1 MLVPPSLRSARP
13 LNVASRSRTG
23 RYDRLID
30 SLLLPRA
37 IVLVCVILLA
47 GLNSLIVQQV
57 VEGRK
62 EALVRGD
69 EAQTLQHRALLSQIE
84 QTLNLY
90 EYVVSDLAGRR
101 DTPAL
106 NDELRRLGAL
116 DAKLLDLLVLSRDG
130 QIQHWSGEGPPP
142 EVADREY
149 FTALR
154 DDPLRRLYIGPVRS
168 SRAHPDRW
176 FFSLSRPVRALDGS
190 LDSVIVAI
198 IDLSVFNRD
207 LAEALA
213 VEGAGLG
220 IIKTDGHVITRLPIV
235 TDRPMEERVKLPAD
249 LPPVGSS
256 PGMLKRES
264 VSPFDKALRRQTWT
278 YLPDH
283 ELWVITSITRD
294 RMLSLWWSGVK
305 DAIPLWVALNL
316 VLIAGALAMLAA
328 SRRNLR
334 SMRALQ
340 DLTARLETQASVDPL
355 TGAYNRRHFLQVAER
370 EWARCRRY
378 AEDGALLL
386 VDADQ
391 FKGLKGSHGGACCDA
406 LLRDMARAVT
416 QSLRQPDLLGRYAA
430 DTLIVYLPNTD
441 PMGALDVAERIRERL
456 AGHTLRWHNGGVSS
470 TVSIG
475 VASVGATHVTLESLV
490 QDGLSALQ
498 AAKEA
503 GRNCVR
509 AAPIQPRAT
518 PARPPSAASGGPR
531 ARRP

>member
-1 MLVPPSLRSARP
+1 MFDPAAEPRWMRRLTALALRLGFLPSLAGMSVLLVLGVLGLTQAAVWLVGQGPKP
-13 LNVASRSRTG
+13 LA
-23 RYDRLID
+23 L
-30 SLLLPRA
+30 
-37 IVLVCVILLA
+37 LLA
-47 GLNSLIVQQV
+47 GAM
-57 VEGRK
+57 
-62 EALVRGD
+62 ALVL
-69 EAQTLQHRALLSQIE
+69 APFLAAWLLRLMFQ
-84 QTLNLY
+84 
-90 EYVVSDLAGRR
+90 LAAARQR
-101 DTPAL
+101 HSVNATK
-106 NDELRRLGAL
+106 DEL
-116 DAKLLDLLVLSRDG
+116 
-130 QIQHWSGEGPPP
+130 
-142 EVADREY
+142 
-149 FTALR
+149 T
-154 DDPLRRLYIGPVRS
+154 
-168 SRAHPDRW
+168 
-176 FFSLSRPVRALDGS
+176 
-190 LDSVIVAI
+190 
-198 IDLSVFNRD
+198 
-207 LAEALA
+207 
-213 VEGAGLG
+213 
-220 IIKTDGHVITRLPIV
+220 
-235 TDRPMEERVKLPAD
+235 
-249 LPPVGSS
+249 
-256 PGMLKRES
+256 
-264 VSPFDKALRRQTWT
+264 
-278 YLPDH
+278 
-283 ELWVITSITRD
+283 
-294 RMLSLWWSGVK
+294 GV
-305 DAIPLWVALNL
+305 
-316 VLIAGALAMLAA
+316 
-328 SRRNLR
+328 
-334 SMRALQ
+334 
-340 DLTARLETQASVDPL
+340 
-355 TGAYNRRHFLQVAER
+355 YNRRHFLQVAER

>member
-1 MLVPPSLRSARP
+1 MLVPPSLRSARL

-69 EAQTLQHRALLSQIE
+69 EAQTLQHRALLSQIQ

-106 NDELRRLGAL
+106 NDELGRLVAL

-130 QIQHWSGEGPPP
+130 RIQHWSGKGPPP

-334 SMRALQ
+334 NMRALQ

-355 TGAYNRRHFLQVAER
+355 TGAYNRRQFDVLADLELKRTRRHGGNVSLLVLDIDFFKKINDEWGHPEGDKVLHAVVQVIRGRLRSTDILARFGGEEFIVLMPHTDLEQAQIVAE
-370 EWARCRRY
+370 
-378 AEDGALLL
+378 
-386 VDADQ
+386 
-391 FKGLKGSHGGACCDA
+391 
-406 LLRDMARAVT
+406 T
-416 QSLRQPDLLGRYAA
+416 LRQCIAEAHTQPGLAQPRPVTASFG
-430 DTLIVYLPNTD
+430 
-441 PMGALDVAERIRERL
+441 VA
-456 AGHTLRWHNGGVSS
+456 TLRPDE
-470 TVSIG
+470 TR
-475 VASVGATHVTLESLV
+475 
-490 QDGLSALQ
+490 LSDLIRRADIALYE
-498 AAKEA
+498 AKRK
-503 GRNCVR
+503 GRNRVEVD
-509 AAPIQPRAT
+509 
-518 PARPPSAASGGPR
+518 PA
-531 ARRP
+531 